1 MNQME
6 MKKKRFLDI
15 SDFEER
21 TKSKIG
27 RKILAMISIMD
38 ILLSGLLASSHDT
51 YGSIMPAEVVG
62 GNQKRF
68 SRLRT

>member
-1 MNQME
+1 

-15 SDFEER
+15 RDLEER

-27 RKILAMISIMD
+27 RKILAIISILD
-38 ILLSGLLASSHDT
+38 ILLSGVLGSSHDT
-51 YGSIMPAEVVG
+51 YGSIMFAEVVG